1 MVFED
6 SLFNG
11 IILIYPRMIPVVM
24 ATKFGGKSAITRLN
38 IRYIQRSLRITGGF
52 WGRAIE

>member
-11 IILIYPRMIPVVM
+11 NILIYPRMIPVVM
-24 ATKFGGKSAITRLN
+24 ATKFGGNRLLLDS
-38 IRYIQRSLRITGGF
+38 I
-52 WGRAIE
+52 